1 MPLHSTHSC
10 RTSTAATS
18 LHRGTSSQPHPLLLP
33 QVLRFQQ
40 WQAAQKQKQRT
51 AAAAGGLE
59 EAVMLQLSV
68 EEQEE
73 RFREYADQ
81 CLAGYKAGGRPS
93 KAIELYVTKKRED
106 PLLQV

>member
-1 MPLHSTHSC
+1 
-10 RTSTAATS
+10 
-18 LHRGTSSQPHPLLLP
+18 
-33 QVLRFQQ
+33 VLRFQQ